1 MKRRLPEL
9 LAPAGTYEALVAA
22 VAAGADAV
30 YTGAGALNARAGA
43 RDLTAEELRRA
54 SSLAHAHG
62 ARVYV
67 TLNVYVRDGELDVA
81 CDLARRVLDAGAD
94 ALIVADAGLV
104 RELRRRI
111 PGVEIHLS
119 TQAGV
124 HAPAGAVLAA
134 RELGVGRV
142 TCGRE
147 LSVPEIAAMAA
158 TGVEIEAFCH
168 GAICI
173 SYAGACAFSAL
184 RRGRSANRGDC
195 TQPCRLHYA
204 LEDGAGARVDAR
216 EGDMLLC
223 PRDYLSV
230 RHLYALV
237 RSGVSALKIEGRMK
251 NPDYVYNVVACYRE
265 ALDALAAGG
274 SPDAGELESRL
285 ARSFNRG
292 FSTEYLDG
300 RSGAALM
307 SWERSCNQGA
317 AVGRVAERRYEEV
330 VVELD
335 RPVFEG
341 DTLEIRYIPGADAP
355 ADVPKR
361 WPMVPCPADA
371 PAGARLAVRCKRKVD
386 AGSVVHVVRSARE
399 VERAVRAIGELDP
412 RAGERAVPGR
422 SDSGRSN
429 RAEAPR
435 EALPAAAPAPE
446 PAAAPATAP
455 APAAAPARI
464 ILVEDPA
471 AASRALELARA
482 GLDSV
487 AVRAELLLE
496 SGSEAWD
503 GLVPRMTVVLEE
515 VSRAVDEQRQR
526 ELCRRAAAVV
536 CRNPS
541 QIAYAREEGA
551 AFEVAA
557 PITVS
562 NAATARA
569 MAELGARRAWLPDE
583 LSVDAAC
590 ELARAAR
597 GVLPL
602 AVRALGRPVLMT
614 CEHCLLTAEGPCKER
629 CAACPR
635 RLAPRFLVDRD
646 GERLPVRVDAL
657 GRTRVLDARPLDRA
671 GDEARLAACGVSA
684 FVVEA

>member
-1 MKRRLPEL
+1 MERRLPEL

-22 VAAGADAV
+22 IAAGADAV
-30 YTGAGALNARAGA
+30 YTGAGAFNARAGA
-43 RDLTAEELRRA
+43 RDLTEDELRRA
-54 SSLAHAHG
+54 SALAHAHG
-62 ARVYV
+62 VRVYV
-67 TLNVYVRDGELDVA
+67 TLNVYVRTGELNFA
-81 CDLARRVLDAGAD
+81 CDLARRVLEAGAD
-94 ALIVADAGLV
+94 ALIVADAGLA
-104 RELRRRI
+104 RELAQKI

-119 TQAGV
+119 TQTGV
-124 HAPAGAVLAA
+124 HAPAGAALAA
-134 RELGVGRV
+134 RELGVTRV

-147 LSVPEIAAMAA
+147 LSVGEIAAMAR

-204 LEDGAGARVDAR
+204 LEDGSGARVDAR

-223 PRDYLSV
+223 PRDYLSA
-230 RHLYALV
+230 RHLPALIDA
-237 RSGVSALKIEGRMK
+237 GVAALKIEGRMK
-251 NPDYVYNVVACYRE
+251 NPDYVYNVVSCYRE
-265 ALDALAAGG
+265 ALDVLAAGG
-274 SPDAGELESRL
+274 RLDEDELEARL

-300 RSGAALM
+300 RSGSALM
-307 SWERSCNQGA
+307 SWERSCNQGL
-317 AVGRVAERRYEEV
+317 AVGHVVERRYEEV
-330 VVELD
+330 VIELD

-412 RAGERAVPGR
+412 HATERAVPGR
-422 SDSGRSN
+422 SDSGRSD
-429 RAEAPR
+429 RGLAPR
-435 EALPAAAPAPE
+435 AACPAAA
-446 PAAAPATAP
+446 AAPGLAP
-455 APAAAPARI
+455 ASAAPTPARI
-464 ILVEDPA
+464 TLVEDPA
-471 AASRALELARA
+471 AAARALDLARP

-487 AVRAELLLE
+487 AVHAELLLE
-496 SGSEAWD
+496 GGSEAWD
-503 GLVPRMTVVLEE
+503 DLLPRMTVVLDE
-515 VSRAVDEQRQR
+515 VSRAVDERRQR
-526 ELCRRAAAVV
+526 ALCRAAAAVV

-541 QIAYAREEGA
+541 QVAYAREEGA

-562 NAATARA
+562 NAAAVRA

-583 LSVDAAC
+583 LSLDEAC
-590 ELARAAR
+590 ELARASR

-602 AVRALGRPVLMT
+602 AVRTACRPTLMV
-614 CEHCLLTAEGPCKER
+614 CEHCLLTAEGPCAAR

-657 GRTRVLDARPLDRA
+657 GRTRILDARPLDRSA
-671 GDEARLAACGVSA
+671 DEARLAACGVAA